1 MAATNDDIKNFFK
14 LSGNN
19 PNVTNAQLAKI
30 NDWMK
35 AVTPQEEAGPDPNA
49 DTLVDLLYADLRA
62 KVTHW
67 LKDQQTVTF

>member
-1 MAATNDDIKNFFK
+1 MAATNQSIKDFFA

-19 PNVTNAQLAKI
+19 PNVTNAQLVEVA
-30 NDWMK
+30 DWMK
-35 AVTPQEEAGPDPNA
+35 AVTSWEEGDPDPDA

-67 LKDQQTVTF
+67 LRDQAVVTF

>member
-1 MAATNDDIKNFFK
+1 MAATNQNIKDFFA

-19 PNVTNAQLAKI
+19 PNVTNPQLAKVQ
-30 NDWMK
+30 DWMK
-35 AVTPQEEAGPDPNA
+35 AVTPWQEGDPDPDA

-67 LKDQQTVTF
+67 LKDQTEVTF